1 MLNSSDEIIVRTII
15 VMAQTLILN
24 VIAEGVE
31 TDDQRQ
37 YLHKNGCYHY
47 QGYLF
52 GRPLPLDEFEEML
65 KRSVI
70 PLS

>member
-1 MLNSSDEIIVRTII
+1 
-15 VMAQTLILN
+15 MAQTLILN